1 MKSGKVVPRAAV
13 QWTFWKEKITLV
25 DPETGKVIEGGLK
38 QIHTE
43 GKPLKK
49 LINNKC
55 YLIQKRRPWVNNFKG
70 VLISPVEYSEKY
82 KQFLLG
88 KSHKEL
94 RMELKLAIQ
103 SYGEQSEI
111 TRKVEINVRSIDSI
125 EHI

>member
-1 MKSGKVVPRAAV
+1 MKSGKVVPRGAV

-82 KQFLLG
+82 KQSMADSRAQLQILANHDRQPRTNTS
-88 KSHKEL
+88 KL
-94 RMELKLAIQ
+94 RQTAANQ
-103 SYGEQSEI
+103 YSY
-111 TRKVEINVRSIDSI
+111 
-125 EHI
+125 